1 MCKKMTFLLM
11 LAFILMSL
19 PAVADITISR
29 VEPANWWIGMKKT
42 EFQILV
48 YGPNIGRSK
57 VLIHYPGVSR
67 TGVNGP
73 PISLMWGQLK
83 RESLGQG

>member
-57 VLIHYPGVSR
+57 VLIHYPGVTLKEAARVESPNYIFLY
-67 TGVNGP
+67 VNIASGT
-73 PISLMWGQLK
+73 
-83 RESLGQG
+83 